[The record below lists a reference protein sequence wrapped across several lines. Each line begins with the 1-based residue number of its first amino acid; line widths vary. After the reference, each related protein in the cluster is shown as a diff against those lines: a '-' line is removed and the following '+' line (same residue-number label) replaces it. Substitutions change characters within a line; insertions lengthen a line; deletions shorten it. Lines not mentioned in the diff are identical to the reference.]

1 MITVYGAVVSR
12 VNRRLSIWFYLEIP
26 LEYFLNYREM
36 EDTIDRMNK
45 YDCSN
50 FIGTS
55 IVKLNIRD
63 IDKLWKGSIFY
74 IPNTYKNIVNKN
86 KYNNTYADIL
96 NGLVDKPPVIV
107 IDDDCV
113 LKFLDGANT
122 FAVFRD
128 NGYLE
133 IPFIILD
140 QQLELIRK
148 YYI

>member
-1 MITVYGAVVSR
+1 
-12 VNRRLSIWFYLEIP
+12 
-26 LEYFLNYREM
+26 M

-45 YDCSN
+45 YDISS

-55 IVKLNIRD
+55 IVKLNIKD
-63 IDKLWKGSIFY
+63 VDKLWKGSIFY
-74 IPNTYKNIVNKN
+74 IPESYKNIANKN

-128 NGYLE
+128 NGYLKM
-133 IPFIILD
+133 PFIILD
-140 QQLELIRK
+140 QQLELIK
-148 YYI
+148 TYYI